1 MAGGITTYS
10 RGVLLFLTAIP
21 PDIQA
26 REVTAANTEV
36 YLVEQ
41 YLKAFLQFYH
51 LA

>member
-26 REVTAANTEV
+26 REGTAVNTEV
-36 YLVEQ
+36 YLFEQ
-41 YLKAFLQFYH
+41 YLKEFLQLYD